1 VRFAPVASG
10 VKSATLSIT
19 SNGGSATVALS
30 GNGIAAALAP
40 AASVAP
46 AAIDFGT
53 VGVGSS
59 GIPVDATIANVG
71 TAALVVGSASLVG
84 GQSAD
89 YSLVAACPSGTPL
102 APGQSCSYTVV
113 FRPQAAGAR
122 GATLRVAHNATG
134 SPSSV
139 ALAGTGSAVA
149 ATPSTVV
156 EFYHAAYDHY
166 FVTIAPDEIVALD
179 TGVFKGWART
189 GLSFK
194 AHATAQSGFAP
205 ICRFY
210 LPPGYGD
217 THFYSASPAECDVVR
232 AQNPAFVLE
241 STAVMYLATPNYVTG
256 ACPSGTDPVY
266 RAWNRRPDTNHRY
279 TSERSVRDA
288 MVALGYVAEGSGPDV
303 VTFCAPR

>member
-1 VRFAPVASG
+1 M
-10 VKSATLSIT
+10 
-19 SNGGSATVALS
+19 
-30 GNGIAAALAP
+30 
-40 AASVAP
+40 
-46 AAIDFGT
+46 
-53 VGVGSS
+53 
-59 GIPVDATIANVG
+59 
-71 TAALVVGSASLVG
+71 
-84 GQSAD
+84 
-89 YSLVAACPSGTPL
+89 
-102 APGQSCSYTVV
+102 

-139 ALAGTGSAVA
+139 ALTGTGSVS

-156 EFYHAAYDHY
+156 EYYHAAYDHY
-166 FVTIAPDEIVALD
+166 FVTIAPDEIAALD

-189 GLSFK
+189 GLWFK
-194 AHATAQSGFAP
+194 AHATAQPGFVP

-217 THFYSASPAECDVVR
+217 THFYSASPAECDVVH

-241 STAVMYLATPNYVTG
+241 STAVMYLATPNWVTG

-266 RAWNRRPDTNHRY
+266 RAWNHRPDTNHRY
-279 TSERSVRDA
+279 TSDRAVRDA
-288 MVALGYVAEGSGPDV
+288 MVALGYVAEGSGPDI